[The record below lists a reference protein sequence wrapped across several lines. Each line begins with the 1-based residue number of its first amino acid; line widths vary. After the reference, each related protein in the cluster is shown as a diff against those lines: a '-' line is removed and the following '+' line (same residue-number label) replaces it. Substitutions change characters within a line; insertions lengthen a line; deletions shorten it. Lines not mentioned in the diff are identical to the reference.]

1 MDGVLEFD
9 GAALVL
15 TGETIFRQRRYVLPR
30 SSVLELSE
38 EKPFWF
44 MFSGGLRIE
53 HTVEAHPPFVL
64 WSRDIETLTIRLRQL
79 GFDVVEAKSGKWG
92 RF

>member
-9 GAALVL
+9 GNALVV
-15 TGETIFRQRRYVLPR
+15 TGETIFRRRTYVLPR
-30 SSVLELSE
+30 PSIVELSE

-44 MFSGGLRIE
+44 MFSGGLRIQ
-53 HTVEAHPPFVL
+53 HTVEAYPPFVL
-64 WSRDIETLTIRLRQL
+64 WSRDIEALTIRLRQL
-79 GFDVVEAKSGKWG
+79 GFDVLEAKSGNWG

>member
-9 GAALVL
+9 GDALVL
-15 TGETIFRQRRYVLPR
+15 TGETIFRQRTYVLPR
-30 SSVLELSE
+30 SSIVKLLE

-44 MFSGGLRIE
+44 MFSGGLRIQ
-53 HTVEAHPPFVL
+53 HTVEAYPPFVL
-64 WSRDIETLTIRLRQL
+64 WSRDIETLTIQLRQL
-79 GFDVVEAKSGKWG
+79 GFVVEAKSGKWG